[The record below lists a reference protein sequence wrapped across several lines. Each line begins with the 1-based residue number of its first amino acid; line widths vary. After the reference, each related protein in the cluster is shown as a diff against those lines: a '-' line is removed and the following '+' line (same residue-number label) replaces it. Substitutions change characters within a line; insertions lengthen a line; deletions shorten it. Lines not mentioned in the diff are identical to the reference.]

1 MLRGAPEEVI
11 AGAVAAGQRD
21 PVRAADFNEPKAEL
35 GEGGGRPPHVL
46 SSEVGV
52 PERGPCFVLR
62 AEKWR
67 EKLQTAFSA
76 EQAAV
81 LSHIIDEAFT
91 DVVKT
96 GDFNE
101 LKEIVRDLGVKMGE
115 LAAAQARTEERMGRL
130 EEAMERLAEA
140 QARTEERVGRLEEA
154 VERLAEAQ
162 ARTER
167 RLEELAAAQTRTEQ
181 ELRELAAALADTRR
195 QVGGLSTTVGYRL
208 EDEAFKALPGLLER
222 DYRIVVRGRLTRRF
236 VRDNRGEYIEVN
248 ILGTGARNGKE
259 LTIVGESK
267 SQLSKNGVD
276 DFIRKKLRR
285 LEGVFPGVFPVLV
298 TYMVTEPDVEDYVR
312 EKGIALY
319 YSYDF

>member
-1 MLRGAPEEVI
+1 M
-11 AGAVAAGQRD
+11 
-21 PVRAADFNEPKAEL
+21 
-35 GEGGGRPPHVL
+35 
-46 SSEVGV
+46 
-52 PERGPCFVLR
+52 LR

-96 GDFNE
+96 SDFNE

-130 EEAMERLAEA
+130 EEAMERLAQA
-140 QARTEERVGRLEEA
+140 QARTEERVGRLEGA

-222 DYRIVVRGRLTRRF
+222 DYGIVVRGRLTRRF

-285 LEGVFPGVFPVLV
+285 LEGVFPEVFPVLV

-312 EKGIALY
+312 ERGIALY